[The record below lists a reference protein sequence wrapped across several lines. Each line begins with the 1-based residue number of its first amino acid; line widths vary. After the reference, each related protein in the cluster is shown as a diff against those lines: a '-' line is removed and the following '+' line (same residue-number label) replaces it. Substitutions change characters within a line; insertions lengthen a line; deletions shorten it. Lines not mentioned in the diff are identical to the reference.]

1 SPIKNLRDKR
11 QQSIRHDRGGPR
23 FPAQKLFNFA
33 AGDLADWAIM
43 PFLKIGVDHALHLAT
58 SAMLAGVIR
67 HEGFGYCSEG
77 ALGFSLLLSLGSAS
91 ALFVINHVAGLV
103 TCILKAEPVVLP

>member
-1 SPIKNLRDKR
+1 
-11 QQSIRHDRGGPR
+11 
-23 FPAQKLFNFA
+23 
-33 AGDLADWAIM
+33 M

-77 ALGFSLLLSLGSAS
+77 ALGFSLLL
-91 ALFVINHVAGLV
+91 
-103 TCILKAEPVVLP
+103 